1 VLLERFVPHL
11 PAPAQRL
18 ENVRARLRRRR
29 GRRAAGMATCAVLA
43 VTAAGLLVPGLRTA
57 AGSPDA
63 AGRGAGPASAAS
75 APASATAS
83 APPGAGPG
91 SGSAPGSGA
100 ATSPQT
106 TGQPTGQPTGPALP
120 GYTLV
125 PFGTGDALRLRV
137 PPGWSTMAPPGSSTV
152 YVSSQDLALPPDNCA
167 RPLDGFCT
175 PLARM
180 LAADGVLL
188 AVELR
193 FGPEVTGKYRATR
206 PTVVTEPLLDACR
219 AVGGTKELATVVPEP
234 PGSDAVLTA
243 TACLSRPS
251 APQEERARVLMS
263 TADFS

>member
-1 VLLERFVPHL
+1 
-11 PAPAQRL
+11 
-18 ENVRARLRRRR
+18 
-29 GRRAAGMATCAVLA
+29 MATCAVLA

-63 AGRGAGPASAAS
+63 AGRGGGPASAVS
-75 APASATAS
+75 APASASPAAAAS
-83 APPGAGPG
+83 APTGAGTG
-91 SGSAPGSGA
+91 SHAAPGSGA
-100 ATSPQT
+100 ATSPRT
-106 TGQPTGQPTGPALP
+106 TGQPTGPALP
-120 GYTLV
+120 DYTLV
-125 PFGTGDALRLRV
+125 PFGTGAALRLRV
-137 PPGWSTMAPPGSSTV
+137 PPGWFTMAPPGSSTV

-193 FGPEVTGKYRATR
+193 FGPEVTAKYRATR

-219 AVGGTKELATVVPEP
+219 AVGGTKELAAVVPEP

-251 APQEERARVLMS
+251 APQQERARVLMS